1 MPCKTLAMVT
11 PRQQPLTPD
20 WLAHRYDPGQDAV
33 HFIQVDRETRAR
45 APFLTD
51 ADIGAR
57 EPHVLRRADAPLKAE
72 TAPVRYIF
80 HSAFCCS
87 TLLANAYDRP
97 GLAFSLKE
105 PTILQDLVGWRH
117 RGGTPAE
124 IGAVMGDAVRLLARP
139 FEVGE
144 ACVIKPS
151 NIVNGLAPA
160 LVGGRADVKALLLY
174 APLHIFV
181 ASIARKGLTGRL
193 WVRDLLAKQLQEA
206 FVDLGF
212 TAQDYFRQT
221 DLQVA
226 AVGWLAQH
234 AMFAKMA
241 AAIPDRV
248 RTLDSEVLLARPT
261 EALAAL
267 DALFD
272 VSDSA
277 EGQAAIVNR
286 VFSRNSKTGDAFDRV
301 NRQADHAASLSAY
314 SDEIEKVSIWAEKVA
329 EEAGIS
335 MVPPSPLL
343 PAA

>member
-1 MPCKTLAMVT
+1 MAHT
-11 PRQQPLTPD
+11 PHQPLTPD
-20 WLAHRYDPGQDAV
+20 WLAHRFDPGQDAV

-45 APFLTD
+45 IPFLTD
-51 ADIGAR
+51 ADIGER
-57 EPHVLRRADAPLKAE
+57 RPHVLRRADTPVTSG

-117 RGGTPAE
+117 QGAGPAQ
-124 IGAVMGDAVRLLARP
+124 IGAVLGDAVRLLARP
-139 FEVGE
+139 FEAGE

-151 NIVNGLAPA
+151 NVVNGFAPA
-160 LVGGRADVKALLLY
+160 LLGGRNDVKALLLY
-174 APLHIFV
+174 APLHIYLG
-181 ASIARKGLTGRL
+181 SIAGKGLTGRL
-193 WVRDLLAKQLQEA
+193 WVRDLLAKQLQEQ

-241 AAIPDRV
+241 AAMPDRV
-248 RTLDSEVLLARPT
+248 RTLDSEAMLARAGD
-261 EALAAL
+261 ALAAL
-267 DALFD
+267 DALFGM
-272 VSDSA
+272 SDTA
-277 EGQAAIVNR
+277 EGQAAVITR
-286 VFSRNSKTGDAFDRV
+286 VFSRNSKTDDAFEAA
-301 NRQADHAASLSAY
+301 NRQADQAAARTAY
-314 SDEIEKVSIWAEKVA
+314 SDEIEKVVIWAEKVA
-329 EEAGIS
+329 EGAGIS
-335 MVPPSPLL
+335 MTLPSPLL
-343 PAA
+343 PTG